1 MNVIDFF
8 FFSCAVGLSE
18 ENLSIVEQERRTR
31 SLTCGRHRSRDVLR
45 VCAIDWG
52 PVAIDEKF
60 PGKISLTR
68 CFWLEEKLS
77 PLTQRRTSQ
86 HSCCNRSDGENRF
99 GVID

>member
-68 CFWLEEKLS
+68 CFLVGRKVES
-77 PLTQRRTSQ
+77 FDST
-86 HSCCNRSDGENRF
+86 ENKSTFLMQQVCWREQ
-99 GVID
+99 VRCD